1 MFLFLFFFFLLVL
14 FLFLSVNKRSI
25 SICTRLVTHLSC
37 ISRPVEKVSCETQ
50 RKPEKI
56 EIIMEIKYKT
66 NEHLLSVH
74 LRHPRVG
81 GVAYQLQQLC
91 ATLPSFC
98 FFIFI
103 YTHSLSLCFTLFPFL
118 SFQLRAISKL
128 LSHMKND
135 TQMRSTKISS
145 NCRTTR

>member
-1 MFLFLFFFFLLVL
+1 MFLFLFFFFFCLCY
-14 FLFLSVNKRSI
+14 FFFLSVNKRSI

-81 GVAYQLQQLC
+81 ESLINCNNFVPHVPLFAV
-91 ATLPSFC
+91 SFS
-98 FFIFI
+98 FTH
-103 YTHSLSLCFTLFPFL
+103 THSLSLFL
-118 SFQLRAISKL
+118 SLSFRFFLFNYVQLA
-128 LSHMKND
+128 
-135 TQMRSTKISS
+135 
-145 NCRTTR
+145 NCFRT

>member
-1 MFLFLFFFFLLVL
+1 MLKISLPHCAQNNLKLLKCFCFSSSFFCLCYFF
-14 FLFLSVNKRSI
+14 FLSVNKRSI

-74 LRHPRVG
+74 LRLPRVG
-81 GVAYQLQQLC
+81 ESLINCNNFVPHFPFLFAV
-91 ATLPSFC
+91 SFS
-98 FFIFI
+98 F
-103 YTHSLSLCFTLFPFL
+103 THSLALSLFHSL
-118 SFQLRAISKL
+118 SVSFFSITC
-128 LSHMKND
+128 N
-135 TQMRSTKISS
+135 
-145 NCRTTR
+145 